1 MLKRGSLV
9 LGLLVSLHSFAQ
21 TDYST
26 HAGGLMDEGLE
37 ITESII
43 EFLESRPCEFGI
55 RSDCNKPLSL
65 KDIHKLKDMFI
76 RLDGWNKNTFG
87 EIIPSTDHLR
97 GMPVEVSS
105 GPFSIVEK
113 SKGLKKYLKV
123 TLNLSERASQDFLN
137 DVRINAASSL
147 FMYDSLFK
155 LSGVMAKAS
164 KIRSILEYDIGPDS
178 SVIKDLFSNGMK
190 ESLWANTQNH
200 LLILEKF
207 SRYSPDYFDSYIAG
221 SYTAGRIKDKDFIYR
236 MKSVLVLGAMM
247 SQTSLGNAL
256 EKIAFGLSKIFG
268 NTVGQVQTRS
278 GKLLKYASDPDWMK
292 KMKSR
297 LRPLDVVLEKTPFRL
312 TDKFIPGHYG
322 HAAIWLGTPEE
333 ILSYTA
339 HYQGK
344 EIALLDH
351 PAMYPHLEKLSQGK
365 LVLEALREPGV
376 TMNTLEHFMDIDD
389 FLVLRSN
396 EVNNIGDK
404 ILKALEQYGKP
415 YDFGFDVETEASIVC
430 SELIYMVFDDQEW
443 PTERSAGRYTISPDH
458 VAVKGTNGCFE
469 PVVMFHDGLEV
480 TKNRKEE
487 LAKLLNGMSSS
498 ASCF

>member
-9 LGLLVSLHSFAQ
+9 LGVVLSLSAFAQ
-21 TDYST
+21 NDYST

-37 ITESII
+37 ITESIV

-65 KDIHKLKDMFI
+65 KDIHTLKDMFR
-76 RLDGWNKNTFG
+76 RLDGWNKDTFG
-87 EIIPSTDHLR
+87 DIIPATDHLR
-97 GMPVEVSS
+97 GLPVEVAT

-113 SKGLKKYLKV
+113 GKGLKKYIRV
-123 TLNLSERASQDFLN
+123 TLNPVERTSQAFLN
-137 DVRINAASSL
+137 DVRINAATSL

-155 LSGVMAKAS
+155 LSGVMSRAT
-164 KIRSILEYDIGPDS
+164 KIRSILENDMGPDS
-178 SVIKDLFSNGMK
+178 SILKDLFSNGMK
-190 ESLWANTQNH
+190 QNLWANTQNH
-200 LLILEKF
+200 LIILNKF
-207 SRYSPDYFDSYIAG
+207 ASYSPDYFDTYIAG
-221 SYTAGRIKDKDFIYR
+221 SFTAGKIKDKDFLYR

-247 SQTSLGNAL
+247 SQTQLGNTF
-256 EKIAFGLSKIFG
+256 EKIAFKLSQIFG
-268 NTVGQVQTRS
+268 NTVGQVQSRS
-278 GKLLKYASDPDWMK
+278 GKLLKYASDATWMK
-292 KMKSR
+292 KIKSK
-297 LRPLDVVLEKTPFRL
+297 LRPLDVLLEKTPFRL

-322 HAAIWLGTPEE
+322 HAAIWLGSPDE
-333 ILSYTA
+333 LVNYRVS
-339 HYQGK
+339 YQGK

-351 PAMYPHLEKLSQGK
+351 PAMFPHLEKISQGK

-396 EVNNIGDK
+396 QVGNHGEM

-415 YDFGFDVETEASIVC
+415 YDFGFDVETESSIVC
-430 SELIYMVFDDQEW
+430 SELIYMVYDQQEW

-458 VAVKGTNGCFE
+458 VAVKGTNGCFN

-480 TKNRKEE
+480 TQNREAE
-487 LAKLLNGMSSS
+487 LAKLLNGMSSN
-498 ASCF
+498 ARCF